1 MSGTTAP
8 MIGAEISHLMSEFSG
23 RSIHL
28 EYRVMS
34 CLISRRKVGGVDVAS
49 NRYSILVPFQ
59 GAVRHSSPNHRMP
72 SIMTRDRF

>member
-8 MIGAEISHLMSEFSG
+8 MIGAEISHLMSEFLG

-34 CLISRRKVGGVDVAS
+34 CLISRRKVGGVDVACKP
-49 NRYSILVPFQ
+49 I
-59 GAVRHSSPNHRMP
+59 
-72 SIMTRDRF
+72 